1 MTSTKRFV
9 GFFGILMFVSS
20 SLALA
25 DIQQLKAYKEA
36 FPGEKPKC
44 VTCHAVALP
53 KKADG
58 QHEMNA
64 YGKKVLEVSKKPNV
78 EAYKTAGKAS

>member
-1 MTSTKRFV
+1 MKLSKRFWV
-9 GFFGILMFVSS
+9 YGGILMFVGA
-20 SLALA
+20 SLAQA
-25 DIQQLKAYKEA
+25 DIAQIKNYKEA

-44 VTCHAVALP
+44 VACHADALP

-64 YGKKVLEVSKKPNV
+64 YGKKVLEVSKTPTV
-78 EAYKTAGKAS
+78 ETYKTAGKAS